1 VATRA
6 NGTIS
11 RDVSGFQPPF
21 LRGAAADQPLR
32 RGAQQKQFRSSIPGI
47 VQPWISRR
55 RASAPV
61 RRARSYWTVL
71 TLSRSSTLPGA
82 KLNPEVDDPPP
93 FDAIEIEQ
101 TYTAADAAAYL
112 EKVVGTIR

>member
-1 VATRA
+1 
-6 NGTIS
+6 
-11 RDVSGFQPPF
+11 
-21 LRGAAADQPLR
+21 
-32 RGAQQKQFRSSIPGI
+32 
-47 VQPWISRR
+47 
-55 RASAPV
+55 
-61 RRARSYWTVL
+61 VL
-71 TLSRSSTLPGA
+71 TLSRSGTLPGA